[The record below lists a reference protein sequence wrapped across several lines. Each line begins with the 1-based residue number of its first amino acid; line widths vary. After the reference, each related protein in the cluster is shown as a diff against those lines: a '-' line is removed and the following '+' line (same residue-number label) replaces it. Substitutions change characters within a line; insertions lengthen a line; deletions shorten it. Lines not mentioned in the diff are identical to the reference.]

1 MAGMQSK
8 QDYCGFAIAGF
19 WATSSA
25 RGETMT
31 KSELIPVLL
40 TTGRILLGCLF
51 VLGGIRHVMNFSAIA
66 GDMQR
71 MGFPLP
77 SFLLAAG
84 TTFQIVAGTLLILGL
99 FVFPVALGLIAF
111 TIAATIMMLPFW
123 RMQGDSR
130 VWAIL
135 NWFSN
140 VGIVG
145 GLLLAAAEG
154 LH

>member
-1 MAGMQSK
+1 
-8 QDYCGFAIAGF
+8 
-19 WATSSA
+19 
-25 RGETMT
+25 MT
-31 KSELIPVLL
+31 KSELVPILL
-40 TTGRILLGCLF
+40 TTGRVLLGCLF
-51 VLGGIRHVMNFSAIA
+51 VMGGIRHVMIFFPIA
-66 GDMQR
+66 DDMKR
-71 MGFPLP
+71 MGLPCP

-84 TTFQIVAGTLLILGL
+84 TTFQIAAGTLLILGL

-111 TIAATIMMLPFW
+111 TVVASVMMLPFW
-123 RMQGDSR
+123 SMQGGNR
-130 VWAIL
+130 TWAIL

>member
-1 MAGMQSK
+1 
-8 QDYCGFAIAGF
+8 
-19 WATSSA
+19 
-25 RGETMT
+25 MT
-31 KSELIPVLL
+31 KSELVPVLL
-40 TTGRILLGCLF
+40 TTGRILIGCLF
-51 VLGGIRHVMNFSAIA
+51 VFGGLRHVMNFSAI
-66 GDMQR
+66 GEDMKR
-71 MGFPLP
+71 MGLPLP
-77 SFLLAAG
+77 RFLLAAG
-84 TTFQIVAGTLLILGL
+84 TTFQIAAGTLLILGL

-123 RMQGDSR
+123 SMQGSSR

-140 VGIVG
+140 VGIIG